1 MAMVKVNVSL
11 EEDVRD
17 DLMRLVPPRK
27 RSQVINDALRKE
39 LLCRKRESATEKLR
53 LVRRRT
59 ATLSSREILGAVR
72 SDRARGR

>member
-1 MAMVKVNVSL
+1 MVKVNVSL

-27 RSQVINDALRKE
+27 RSQVINEALRKE
-39 LLCRKRESATEKLR
+39 LLCKKRESATERLR

-59 ATLSSREILGAVR
+59 ATLSGREILGAVR

>member
-1 MAMVKVNVSL
+1 MVKVNVSL
-11 EEDVRD
+11 EDDVRD

-39 LLCRKRESATEKLR
+39 LLCKKRESATEKLR

-59 ATLSSREILGAVR
+59 ATLSGREILGAVR

>member
-1 MAMVKVNVSL
+1 MVKVNVSL
-11 EEDVRD
+11 EDDVRD

-27 RSQVINDALRKE
+27 RSQVINEALRKE
-39 LLCRKRESATEKLR
+39 LLRKKRESATEKLR

-59 ATLSSREILGAVR
+59 ATLSGREILGAVR

>member
-1 MAMVKVNVSL
+1 MVKVNVSL
-11 EEDVRD
+11 EEGVRD

-27 RSQVINDALRKE
+27 RSQVINEALRKE
-39 LLCRKRESATEKLR
+39 LLRRKRESATEKLR

-59 ATLSSREILGAVR
+59 ATLSGREILGEVR

>member
-1 MAMVKVNVSL
+1 MVKVNVSL

-27 RSQVINDALRKE
+27 RSQVINEALRKE
-39 LLCRKRESATEKLR
+39 LLCKKRESATEKLR

-59 ATLSSREILGAVR
+59 ATLSGREILGAVR

>member
-1 MAMVKVNVSL
+1 MVKVNVSL

-17 DLMRLVPPRK
+17 DLVRLVPPRK
-27 RSQVINDALRKE
+27 RSQVINEALRKE
-39 LLCRKRESATEKLR
+39 LLRKKRESATEKLR

-59 ATLSSREILGAVR
+59 ATLSGREILGAVR

>member
-1 MAMVKVNVSL
+1 MVKVNVSL

-27 RSQVINDALRKE
+27 RSQVINEALRKE
-39 LLCRKRESATEKLR
+39 LLRKKRESATEKLR

-59 ATLSSREILGAVR
+59 ATLSGREILGAVR

>member
-1 MAMVKVNVSL
+1 MVKVNVSL

-27 RSQVINDALRKE
+27 RSQVINEALRKE
-39 LLCRKRESATEKLR
+39 LLRKKRESAMEKLR

-59 ATLSSREILGAVR
+59 ATLSGREILGAVR

>member
-1 MAMVKVNVSL
+1 MVKVNVSL

-17 DLMRLVPPRK
+17 DLIRLVPPRK
-27 RSQVINDALRKE
+27 RSQVINEALRKE
-39 LLCRKRESATEKLR
+39 LLRRKRASATEKLR

-59 ATLSSREILGAVR
+59 ATLSGREILGAVR

>member
-1 MAMVKVNVSL
+1 MVKVNVSL
-11 EEDVRD
+11 EDDVRD

-27 RSQVINDALRKE
+27 RSQVINEALRKE
-39 LLCRKRESATEKLR
+39 LLRKKRESATEKLR

-59 ATLSSREILGAVR
+59 ATLSGREILGAIR